1 MEKIKSPISKIAA
14 AMRLRSE
21 GLGFR
26 ATGRVLQSNKGT
38 IAEWEKLF
46 ANQKATLMLYAFCH
60 EFVALGSYHYSKTA

>member
-21 GLGFR
+21 GLGLR

-38 IAEWEKLF
+38 IAEWENLF
-46 ANQKATLMLYAFCH
+46 ANQKATLML
-60 EFVALGSYHYSKTA
+60 